1 MNGSVQRT
9 IPNVMLPFRSM
20 IPKSRSAAYYG
31 SEYQLGHYVPT
42 DIFRRELSAPAG
54 VRHQRKPD
62 WDGPH
67 GLHPRNDR
75 CRIPAASILDHAFK
89 NPLPKWDRVFH
100 MVLTIGSEAEWAG
113 AYPLSLPER
122 KQNINCRIMRQLIF
136 PVAKKAKRLG
146 GKRHVLIQATLST
159 KLNGRTEW
167 TVADAA
173 VLFKEPVEDLVSDF
187 AIEAISGG
195 SEYQLAHYAPV
206 DISRQKTAAP
216 AGSRVSVPRHP
227 SVRRRA
233 K

>member
-20 IPKSRSAAYYG
+20 ITKSRSAAYYG

-75 CRIPAASILDHAFK
+75 CRIPAASILDRAFK

-136 PVAKKAKRLG
+136 PARRQQLRPAVGSPSPDIQVSEDEQNKNPLLKWDRTFSLSGSIRG
-146 GKRHVLIQATLST
+146 G
-159 KLNGRTEW
+159 
-167 TVADAA
+167 
-173 VLFKEPVEDLVSDF
+173 VEYLMR
-187 AIEAISGG
+187 GN
-195 SEYQLAHYAPV
+195 LAS
-206 DISRQKTAAP
+206 DISRYGVDPTGSSAMVMRRLAA
-216 AGSRVSVPRHP
+216 
-227 SVRRRA
+227 
-233 K
+233 